1 MCLVECSKKKL
12 ATTSLTASKSAI
24 VPAAAP
30 VLMEAGFVRTA
41 TENRIDR
48 QRRHNFTERAV
59 ITLENCLPCG
69 NRCVIAISRKSE
81 LTFMPLNFHQNQ
93 VWNAV
98 IQMRRLPR
106 FLSCALR
113 VAYAPALHPN
123 SSCSQ
128 APL

>member
-69 NRCVIAISRKSE
+69 NRCVIALSRKSVF
-81 LTFMPLNFHQNQ
+81 TFMPLYFH
-93 VWNAV
+93 
-98 IQMRRLPR
+98 
-106 FLSCALR
+106 
-113 VAYAPALHPN
+113 
-123 SSCSQ
+123 
-128 APL
+128 